1 MQTPKVIKK
10 PYIKL
15 RKLFRPKRKPAGL
28 PPGTA
33 IYTGDVPKGEKV
45 FINLIDYK
53 GNLVNEKRDHRSQRM
68 WGIYTKRHNKLD

>member
-15 RKLFRPKRKPAGL
+15 RKLFRPKTKPAGL

-53 GNLVNEKRDHRSQRM
+53 GNLVNEKEIIDPEL
-68 WGIYTKRHNKLD
+68 GVYTQKDNKLD